1 MTPIYQRIMATL
13 EEIKCHEVAAEVKA
27 KWGATPWIISVKTD
41 DEKYLDHRHWL
52 FSQHGEEND
61 HIRGVIGNWQ
71 LSGVTIDGITRL
83 GFKTEYAMN
92 RFKKAFPD
100 DIVE

>member
-1 MTPIYQRIMATL
+1 MASL
-13 EEIKCHEVAAEVKA
+13 EELDCKDVAEEVKA
-27 KWGATPWIISVKTD
+27 LWGDTPWIIDVDTGSMPFTD
-41 DEKYLDHRHWL
+41 KKYIEHRHWL
-52 FSQHGEEND
+52 RTILGEEND
-61 HIRGVIGNWQ
+61 KSRGIVGDWRF
-71 LSGVTIDGITRL
+71 SSVTIDGITRL